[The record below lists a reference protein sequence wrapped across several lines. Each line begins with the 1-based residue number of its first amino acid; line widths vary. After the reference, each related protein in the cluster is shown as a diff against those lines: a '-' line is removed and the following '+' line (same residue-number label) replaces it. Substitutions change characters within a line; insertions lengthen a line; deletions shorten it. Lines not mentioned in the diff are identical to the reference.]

1 MRHLIIVASAAAL
14 LGCAKADKPADTPAA
29 APAATPAPVPP
40 PPGITLADVAG
51 KWNVVGKNE
60 TGDSTLV
67 NYVFTATPDSSHWTM
82 TFPGRPAVPV
92 HVVSVAGDS
101 IEIAAGPYSSVLRKG
116 VQVKTHGSLR
126 MQGGKLVGTTRAH
139 YSVKTADSV
148 RVLKTEGTRAP

>member
-1 MRHLIIVASAAAL
+1 MRHLILVASAVAL
-14 LGCAKADKPADTPAA
+14 LGCAKADKPADTTAA

-40 PPGITLADVAG
+40 PAITLAEVAG

-67 NYVFTATPDSSHWTM
+67 NYAFTATPDTSGWTM
-82 TFPGRPAVPV
+82 TLPGRPPVPV
-92 HVVSVAGDS
+92 RVVSIAGDS

-116 VQVKTHGSLR
+116 VQVSTHGILR

-148 RVLKTEGTRAP
+148 RVVMTEGTRAP